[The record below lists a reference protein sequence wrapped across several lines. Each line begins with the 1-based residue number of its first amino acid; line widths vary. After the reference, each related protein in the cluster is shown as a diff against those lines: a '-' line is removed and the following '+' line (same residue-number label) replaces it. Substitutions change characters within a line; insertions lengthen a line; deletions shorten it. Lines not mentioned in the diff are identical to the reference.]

1 MRFFLFWFGFCA
13 SVSLFAQQRFEYRS
27 SEELQN
33 IEPFAYFLIDSS
45 KTLTFTQLRQLPDKA
60 FTQNTKNFLNFGNT
74 EYPVWLRIDVE
85 NSSNEALFLIQ
96 ELHDVRL
103 LDVYLLDKNDS
114 LRTWKTGAM
123 RPFGTHFLKRSNT
136 IFDLGKSP
144 KRVYLRIQNTS
155 VYVPLKMG
163 TIQAVSN
170 YLHKY
175 DLLYGAIYGVLLALM
190 FYNLFVFL
198 IVRDRVFL
206 YYFFYIL
213 TSGYIIFK
221 ADNHHHE
228 FIFNQIPNF
237 SSDINLSSLITLF
250 FIILFANAYL
260 RMKELT
266 PKFFWTLVV
275 LWCIGLVLLPFEWL
289 PYRGWVNDV
298 FQLLVISIMLVL
310 LGASIYIHFLGFKH
324 ARYFVLAFGFY
335 IYGVVNVLLGFMGIV
350 SMNNLRSAYIYQ
362 ICSVLEAIF
371 FAFAVA
377 YRFNTYRKEA
387 KDAQEIALKRSQ
399 EHEALLQKNSQLLA
413 EKLQIEQNLQTVSAN
428 KDFNQLLQQIKS
440 DSQPI
445 KKISIPT
452 VEGVI
457 LFPEQDISRLEAMG
471 SYCTIYLTDHKKI
484 TTSKPMAHFEQM
496 IDERQFMRIHKSH
509 IVNLDNV
516 TRYIRGEGGSVEM
529 KDKSVVPVSRR
540 MKNELLQRLAIE
552 TPAV

>member
-1 MRFFLFWFGFCA
+1 MRLFLVWFGLCT
-13 SVSLFAQQRFEYRS
+13 SVSLFAQQRFTYRS
-27 SEELQN
+27 SEELQS
-33 IEPFAYFLIDSS
+33 IEPSTYFLVDSS
-45 KTLTFTQLRQLPDKA
+45 KTLTFNQLRQLPEKT
-60 FTQNTKNFLNFGNT
+60 FTLNTKNFLNFGNT
-74 EYPVWLRIDVE
+74 EYPIWLRIDVE
-85 NSSNEALFLIQ
+85 NQSKEALFLIQ

-103 LDVYLLDKNDS
+103 LDVYVLDKNDS
-114 LRTWKTGAM
+114 LKTWQTGAM

-136 IFDLGKSP
+136 VFDIGQSP
-144 KRVYLRIQNTS
+144 KRMYLRIQNTS
-155 VYVPLKMG
+155 VYVPLKVG
-163 TIQAVSN
+163 NIQAIFN

-175 DLLYGAIYGVLLALM
+175 DLLYGGIYGVLLALM

-198 IVRDRVFL
+198 VVRDRVFL

-228 FIFNQIPNF
+228 FIFKQIPNF
-237 SSDINLSSLITLF
+237 SSDINLSSIITLF

-266 PKFFWTLVV
+266 PKFFWTLVI
-275 LWCIGLVLLPFEWL
+275 LWCIGLILLPFEWL

-335 IYGVVNVLLGFMGIV
+335 IYGVVNVLLGFMGVV
-350 SMNNLRSAYIYQ
+350 SMNNLRAAYIYQ
-362 ICSVLEAIF
+362 ICSVLEALF

-387 KDAQEIALKRSQ
+387 KDAQGIALKRSQ
-399 EHEALLQKNSQLLA
+399 EHEELLQKNSQLLA
-413 EKLQIEQNLQTVSAN
+413 EKLQIEQTIKSYHGD
-428 KDFNQLLQQIKS
+428 KDLNQLLQKIKS

-457 LFPEQDISRLEAMG
+457 LFPEQDINRLEAMG

-509 IVNLDNV
+509 IVNLNNI

-529 KDKSVVPVSRR
+529 KDKSEVPVSRR

-552 TPAV
+552 APAV